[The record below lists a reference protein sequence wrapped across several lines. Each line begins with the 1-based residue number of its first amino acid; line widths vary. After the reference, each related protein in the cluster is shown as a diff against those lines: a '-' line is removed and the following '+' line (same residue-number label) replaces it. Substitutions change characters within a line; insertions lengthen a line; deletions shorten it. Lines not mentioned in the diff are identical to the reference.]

1 MGDFKSNNNIVY
13 CCQYHVVWVTKYRRS
28 VLTEDV
34 QQRLK
39 ELLTQI
45 AKEINVEILSV
56 QDKK

>member
-45 AKEINVEILSV
+45 AKEINVEIL
-56 QDKK
+56 